1 MRVNNNAGLGGKIA
15 EAILKGFNRHFTLF
29 REITQAA
36 KTRFEQ
42 ADWEGESSARK
53 ERIYYYDL
61 RVTESLETL
70 KENFELEEFDQ
81 VLWQDVKRWYL
92 WLLYDHIQPELAES
106 FYNSVFCRLF
116 DSSYYNNDYIFVK
129 PGTAVE
135 FLDLDHPVYAS
146 FYPDNEGLES
156 CLRQM
161 LLSFGLERPWQDI
174 ARDVR
179 LSAQNMES
187 VLTSSLRPAP
197 YRQLHVVS
205 SLFFRNKAAYIVGRA
220 FVGLEA
226 LPFVIP
232 ILISDDLEL
241 YVDTVVTDINDLALI
256 FSFTRAYFMVNTD
269 VPSGLVSFLKS
280 ILPTKSNADLYTCI
294 GFQKQGKTLFY
305 REFLHHLEHSN
316 DKLIIAPGIKGM
328 VMSVFTLPSFPYVFK
343 VIKDHFAP
351 PKDVDRQTVKEK
363 YQMVKMHDR
372 VGRMADTLE
381 FSHVAFPLHR
391 FSDELL
397 TELKQSIASS
407 LVIDDRQLI
416 IRHLYIERRMVPF
429 NIYLDHANEELLEA
443 SVISYGNAIREMIAA
458 NIFPGDMLLKN
469 FGVTRHGRVVF
480 YDYDEICHMNEIRI
494 RAIPKA
500 QTEEQELSSE
510 PWFHVGE
517 DDFFPEQF
525 EHFVINHPKVREKFL
540 EHHPEL
546 LDPCYWKQVQ
556 KDIQEHKRHDVFPY
570 ATNRRF
576 IRRYPEL
583 YQ

>member
-1 MRVNNNAGLGGKIA
+1 M
-15 EAILKGFNRHFTLF
+15 
-29 REITQAA
+29 
-36 KTRFEQ
+36 
-42 ADWEGESSARK
+42 
-53 ERIYYYDL
+53 

-81 VLWQDVKRWYL
+81 ALWQDVKRWYL

-116 DSSYYNNDYIFVK
+116 DSRYYNNDYIFVK

-232 ILISDDLEL
+232 ILINDDLEL

-269 VPSGLVSFLKS
+269 VPSGLVGFLKS
-280 ILPTKSNADLYTCI
+280 ILPTKSSADLYTC
-294 GFQKQGKTLFY
+294 TW
-305 REFLHHLEHSN
+305 
-316 DKLIIAPGIKGM
+316 
-328 VMSVFTLPSFPYVFK
+328 
-343 VIKDHFAP
+343 
-351 PKDVDRQTVKEK
+351 
-363 YQMVKMHDR
+363 
-372 VGRMADTLE
+372 
-381 FSHVAFPLHR
+381 FS
-391 FSDELL
+391 
-397 TELKQSIASS
+397 
-407 LVIDDRQLI
+407 
-416 IRHLYIERRMVPF
+416 
-429 NIYLDHANEELLEA
+429 
-443 SVISYGNAIREMIAA
+443 
-458 NIFPGDMLLKN
+458 
-469 FGVTRHGRVVF
+469 
-480 YDYDEICHMNEIRI
+480 
-494 RAIPKA
+494 KA
-500 QTEEQELSSE
+500 GQNPVLS
-510 PWFHVGE
+510 
-517 DDFFPEQF
+517 
-525 EHFVINHPKVREKFL
+525 
-540 EHHPEL
+540 
-546 LDPCYWKQVQ
+546 
-556 KDIQEHKRHDVFPY
+556 
-570 ATNRRF
+570 
-576 IRRYPEL
+576 
-583 YQ
+583 